1 MAYTIK
7 NGRVTKVKLPT
18 KLPKYVIDAVEDN
31 KSAEKKIAKA
41 MAAFKKAKVTYAFSF

>member
-7 NGRVTKVKLPT
+7 NNRVTKVKLQA

-31 KSAEKKIAKA
+31 KYAEKKIAK
-41 MAAFKKAKVTYAFSF
+41 VTYPFSF

>member
-18 KLPKYVIDAVEDN
+18 KLPKYIIDAVEDN
-31 KSAEKKIAKA
+31 KAAEKKIAKA
-41 MAAFKKAKVTYAFSF
+41 MASFKKAKVTYAFSF